1 MMQVDKAR
9 AFYLPDGSYIKVE
22 TFGGDVNAH
31 ETDNRNWK
39 AMDVNLIR
47 PDGRDVLLCS
57 VEYEGQKGLRTLVYD
72 DESGEPVFERLA
84 AFAPEVEK

>member
-31 ETDNRNWK
+31 EADSRNWK

-57 VEYEGQKGLRTLVYD
+57 VEYEEQKGLRTLVYD

-84 AFAPEVEK
+84 GLAPEVKE

>member
-1 MMQVDKAR
+1 MIAKA
-9 AFYLPDGSYIKVE
+9 FCLPDGSYIKVE

-31 ETDNRNWK
+31 ESDSRNWK

-57 VEYEGQKGLRTLVYD
+57 VEYENQKGLRTLVYD
-72 DESGEPVFERLA
+72 DESDEPIYEHMA
-84 AFAPEVEK
+84 AFNPEVEQ